1 MTKQDKQANS
11 AADAGKNDKN
21 AADAKEEDDK
31 KKDGGAPLTE

>member
-21 AADAKEEDDK
+21 AADAKEDDK
-31 KKDGGAPLTE
+31 EKDGGAPLTE